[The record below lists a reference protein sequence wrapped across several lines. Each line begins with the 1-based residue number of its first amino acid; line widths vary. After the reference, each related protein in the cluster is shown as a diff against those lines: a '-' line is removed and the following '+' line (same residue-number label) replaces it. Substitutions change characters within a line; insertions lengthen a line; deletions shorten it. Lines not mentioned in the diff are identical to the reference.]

1 MTSDLQGFGNLPSL
15 PSDKYLLQVLAD
27 AGVEMTEEDLRLFK
41 AEVRGRALQGPQP
54 AVIAGEPATTFAII
68 SAVLSLISV
77 GLTIV
82 ASFFKPKPVT
92 PAKLKANQL
101 GDRSITSQ
109 RRYAPRAGFDA
120 IQEPAAIGS
129 VIPVVYALK
138 EEFQGRM
145 YGGIR
150 VNMPLLWSNVQS
162 FGGHQMLR
170 AVFLLSEGR
179 LGSID
184 ETNFA
189 IGNNAISGFDL
200 VTGQGNQLGSRLTI
214 YYRRNGG
221 RIVSGDRVVGRAA
234 NRDDGNAQNEGALDV
249 FSVRRGGT
257 WFQDFSSAAKPST
270 QTTFGVYTLI
280 GNNLAYRVN
289 PSLRPTV
296 NAQLVPKGD
305 EGNAKVVCDIDQ
317 AAEAQ
322 RLKFQA
328 IFSSR
333 SGLVSGSVGQVGSQ
347 ITYRLNRSSD
357 AKTKFTTEIAP
368 ESWEVTTEVLSQ
380 DLIQRSG
387 SLNLGIQATVTAAQ
401 VLQATTEM
409 ANWLNIRSTT
419 YDATTKKVT
428 VEVGFRENRATN
440 YLNSYDA
447 TYASAPTDDGTYTIK
462 YAIKV
467 KNVSNP
473 KEEMEDNLKITV
485 KRKTVINKQTTGN
498 NQSPTLVTDGSG
510 LVTFWNPGSFQQVTE
525 NSKVTWKFSPDIATV
540 TMKYLVG
547 KPGKESAT
555 DVAAAVAGRQKI
567 WDDALVV
574 GDLYKVGSALC
585 VCTART
591 PANALFESEAD
602 FFPPAGGQNI
612 DVTFTTIR
620 PGVASTVANAD
631 LQVAGNLPQPI
642 RQTATSGPHVYRVAL
657 GSVATSR
664 PCRVVEIGLRSTLGI
679 RLAGICNFA
688 DSRTYDEINADACLS
703 KEGETVKKGTTLKVD
718 IYNSGTITS
727 AEERYSFFKIGYRE
741 AGAGTDY
748 IELPQCFGVRSI
760 TQQSVFNS
768 IQLLMPA
775 NRQWEFRFEPLSGWE
790 IRNGI
795 ASGALEL
802 LDAKMNSVRAI
813 SGAGVGIRFN
823 GKSIQRNRSVFSIAT
838 LRRTQN
844 YNPDDPDGTGDIG
857 IGFTDESSY
866 ADSWGKLAEA
876 FPYEEIQ
883 SSASGGPEHEI
894 TYVNEIVPNR
904 DPVPLYDNLALIGLN
919 IRSSVEFAQFSQFSS
934 YVTAGVEC
942 RRLLQ
947 NRTIGS
953 SHLFPDVLLDLLT
966 NDRYGRGDAISND
979 LIDFPSFEASA
990 RWCQLR
996 GYFFD
1001 SAIVEKENI
1010 RQWAA
1015 DVAATHLLIF
1025 GESGGKF
1032 FLRPIFPFDPAT
1044 DTATSFMT
1052 KPVPVRALFTA
1063 GNIKEDSF
1071 VVQYLE
1077 AEDRNPIQVS
1087 VKYREERINGDL
1099 TSPGI
1104 FPIEREILV
1113 RERGTEADIY
1123 QSAQIESVDMSD
1135 YATNPRHAIDAA
1147 KYIAK
1152 FRRLTTHA
1160 IKFDTTYEGITSG
1173 LQPGDYIKVAMD
1185 INVYDEFN
1193 NGVVTPD
1200 GALVSTQQLANGGY
1214 PILYWNGDSSNPV
1227 TGGTLTVTDN
1237 GQKASPAGIMFTV
1250 IRASSSVQ
1258 VYQIE
1263 SIENTED
1270 GYLSIEAVHAPTDT
1284 SDVLRLALNFDLDGA
1299 WRIQE

>member
-1 MTSDLQGFGNLPSL
+1 MTSDLSNFGNLPSL
-15 PSDKYLLQVLAD
+15 PSDKYLLQVLAE
-27 AGVEMTEEDLRLFK
+27 AGVEITEEDLRLFK
-41 AEVRGRALQGPQP
+41 AEVRRRALQGPQP
-54 AVIAGEPATTFAII
+54 AVIAGDPATTFAII
-68 SAVLSLISV
+68 SAVASLISV

-92 PAKLKANQL
+92 PARLKTNQL

-138 EEFQGRM
+138 EQFEGRM

-200 VTGQGNQLGSRLTI
+200 VAGQGNQLGSRLTI

-317 AAEAQ
+317 AAVAQ
-322 RLKFQA
+322 RKKYEA

-333 SGLVSGSVGQVGSQ
+333 SGLVSGSVGSVGSQ

-357 AKTKFTTEIAP
+357 ANTEFVTELAP
-368 ESWEVTTEVLSQ
+368 ESWQVTTEVLSQ
-380 DLIQRSG
+380 NLIERSG
-387 SLNLGIQATVTAAQ
+387 SLNLGIQSTVTASQ
-401 VLQATTEM
+401 VLAASQEM
-409 ANWLNIRSTT
+409 ENWLNIRSVS
-419 YDATTKKVT
+419 YDTATKKVS
-428 VEVGFRENRATN
+428 VEIGFKENRARN

-447 TYASAPTDDGTYTIK
+447 TYSSAPTEDGTYTIK

-467 KNVSNP
+467 KNSTND
-473 KEEMEDNLKITV
+473 KEELEDNLKITV
-485 KRKTVINKQTTGN
+485 KRKTKTNKTTSGVNNYVPQQLQFDGNGVVVGISAGSVTFQTTN
-498 NQSPTLVTDGSG
+498 ETDE
-510 LVTFWNPGSFQQVTE
+510 VKWTFT
-525 NSKVTWKFSPDIATV
+525 PDIATV
-540 TMKYLVG
+540 TMKYLPG
-547 KPGKESAT
+547 KPAKEKSA
-555 DVAAAVAGRQKI
+555 DVAAAVAGRQKT

-591 PANALFESEAD
+591 PAGALFESEAD
-602 FFPPAGGQNI
+602 FFPVGGGQNI
-612 DVTFTTIR
+612 DVTFTTVR
-620 PGVASTVANAD
+620 PGVASTIANAQ
-631 LQVAGNLPQPI
+631 LQIPGNEPQPI
-642 RQTATSGPHVYRVAL
+642 RHTATSGPHVYRVAL
-657 GSVATSR
+657 GSVTTSR
-664 PCRVVEIGLRSTLGI
+664 PCRAVEIGIRSSLGI
-679 RLAGICNFA
+679 RLAGLCNFA
-688 DSRTYDEINADACLS
+688 DAKTYDEINADACLS
-703 KEGETVKKGTTLKVD
+703 KEGEIVKKGTTLKVD

-727 AEERYSFFKIGYRE
+727 SEERYSFFRIGYRE
-741 AGAGTDY
+741 SGSGADY
-748 IELPQCFGVRSI
+748 TELPQCFGVRSI

-790 IRNGI
+790 IRSGT

-802 LDAKMNSVRAI
+802 LDAKLGSARSI
-813 SGAGVGIRFN
+813 SGAGIGIRFN
-823 GKSIQRNRSVFSIAT
+823 GIALSRNRQTFSISTA
-838 LRRTQN
+838 RRTQQ
-844 YNPDDPDGTGDIG
+844 TEIG

-866 ADSWGKLAEA
+866 LDSWGRLAEA
-876 FPYEEIQ
+876 FPYEEAV
-883 SSASGGPEHEI
+883 SSAAGGPEHEI

-904 DPVPLYDNLALIGLN
+904 PVPNYDNLALIGLN
-919 IRSSVEFAQFSQFSS
+919 IRSSVEFAQFSQFSA
-934 YVTAGVEC
+934 YVTGGVEC

-947 NRTIGS
+947 NRTVGP

-966 NDRYGRGDAISND
+966 NDRYGRGDAISDD
-979 LIDFPSFEASA
+979 LIDFPSFQASA

-1015 DVAATHLLIF
+1015 DTAATHLLIF

-1032 FLRPIFPFDPAT
+1032 FLRPVFPFDPAT
-1044 DTATSFMT
+1044 DSATSFMT
-1052 KPVPVRALFTA
+1052 KPAPVKALFTA

-1087 VKYREERINGDL
+1087 VKYREERQNGDL

-1113 RERGTEADIY
+1113 RERGTDADIY

-1147 KYIAK
+1147 KYIVK

-1173 LQPGDYIKVAMD
+1173 LEPGDYIKVAID

-1200 GALVSTQQLANGGY
+1200 GALVSTQQLANGAY
-1214 PILYWNGDSSNPV
+1214 PILYWNGNSSSPV
-1227 TGGTLTVTDN
+1227 SEGTLTVTDN

-1250 IRASSSVQ
+1250 IRASNTVQ
-1258 VYQIE
+1258 VYQVE
-1263 SIENTED
+1263 SIENAED
-1270 GYLSIEAVHAPTDT
+1270 GYLSIEAVHAPTNT